1 MNPGGL
7 KGAPLLKIREEGG
20 TGRNHAAGWQEAPT
34 TAVAGRSFRVE
45 TYRARGQTLCQPGL
59 ETLPKKPG
67 LKPRAPLV
75 GLRETRIERANDR
88 AR

>member
-20 TGRNHAAGWQEAPT
+20 TGRKSGTGWQEVPT

-45 TYRARGQTLCQPGL
+45 TYRARGQTLCQPGRDAL
-59 ETLPKKPG
+59 VSTGAE
-67 LKPRAPLV
+67 APDYV
-75 GLRETRIERANDR
+75 GGTAGDTHRESE
-88 AR
+88 